1 MSDTS
6 QGVGWWLAWDGKWY
20 SPESRPVSPG
30 PSAPTTPNGDQ
41 SEDSSAATGH
51 GGVQTTTKAEPK
63 AKAKARTPHRRSRPQ
78 ATPAATVSPL
88 MQAAVA
94 RWGRQSASPFLLGED
109 RVVVRLAGAAVAG
122 YVRRGRWAVLATDV
136 AAPPWARERVLDELL
151 QRLKQDRMHPV
162 FTCVAEAEPY
172 ESRGMYAMP
181 IAEDAVIDLA
191 SFSLKGKRMANIRHS
206 VSAAKRAGLTVVP
219 WSPEVA
225 EGVAE
230 VSKAWLATKHGGEM
244 GFTLGRFD
252 PEEISST
259 DCRVAVN
266 SSGKAVGF
274 VTWHHHDGGRGRV
287 LDIMRRSPEAPN
299 PTIDLLIAES
309 LLGFAQAGLREGSLA
324 CVPLYRGKMAERLY
338 PTTSLRRYKD
348 KFNPTWE
355 PRWLVVPTRRQLPG
369 GLAAVARSYV
379 PGGLRQAM
387 FGKG

>member
-20 SPESRPVSPG
+20 SPESRPVSPA
-30 PSAPTTPNGDQ
+30 PSVQTTPNGDQ
-41 SEDSSAATGH
+41 GAASGATTER
-51 GGVQTTTKAEPK
+51 GGVQTTTKAK
-63 AKAKARTPHRRSRPQ
+63 AKVRTPHRRARPQ

-109 RVVVRLAGAAVAG
+109 RVVVRLSGAAVAG

-151 QRLKQDRMHPV
+151 QRLKQDRMRPV
-162 FTCVAEAEPY
+162 FTCVSEAEPY
-172 ESRGMYAMP
+172 ESRGMHAMP
-181 IAEDAVIDLA
+181 IAEDAVIDLT

-206 VSAAKRAGLTVVP
+206 VSAAKRAGLTVEP
-219 WSPEVA
+219 WSPELA
-225 EGVAE
+225 EGVAD
-230 VSKAWLATKHGGEM
+230 VSKAWLSTKHGGEM

-287 LDIMRRSPEAPN
+287 LDIMRRSPDAPN

-309 LLGFAQAGLREGSLA
+309 LLGFAEAGLREGSLA
-324 CVPLYRGKMAERLY
+324 CVPLSRGKMAERLY
-338 PTTSLRRYKD
+338 PTASLRRYKD
-348 KFNPTWE
+348 KFNPNWE
-355 PRWLVVPTRRQLPG
+355 PRWLVVPSRRQLPG

-379 PGGLRQAM
+379 PGGLRQALR
-387 FGKG
+387 GSH

>member
-1 MSDTS
+1 MSDTA
-6 QGVGWWLAWDGKWY
+6 QGVDWWLAWDGKWY
-20 SPESRPVSPG
+20 PPESRPVSPA
-30 PSAPTTPNGDQ
+30 PSAQTTPNGDRAAP
-41 SEDSSAATGH
+41 SGSATENR
-51 GGVQTTTKAEPK
+51 GVQTKTKAK
-63 AKAKARTPHRRSRPQ
+63 VRTPHRRSRPQ
-78 ATPAATVSPL
+78 ATPAATVTPL

-94 RWGRQSASPFLLGED
+94 RWGRESASPFLLGED
-109 RVVVRLAGAAVAG
+109 RVVVRLSGAAVAG

-151 QRLKQDRMHPV
+151 VRLKQDRMRPV

-181 IAEDAVIDLA
+181 IAEDAVIDLT

-206 VSAAKRAGLTVVP
+206 VSAAKRAGLTVAP
-219 WSPEVA
+219 WSPELA

-230 VSKAWLATKHGGEM
+230 VSKAWLGTKHGGEM

-287 LDIMRRSPEAPN
+287 LDIMRRSPDAPN

-309 LLGFAQAGLREGSLA
+309 LLGFAEAGLREGSLA
-324 CVPLYRGKMAERLY
+324 CVPLSRGKMAERLY
-338 PTTSLRRYKD
+338 PTASLRRYKD
-348 KFNPTWE
+348 KFNPAWE

-379 PGGLRQAM
+379 PGGLRQVLR
-387 FGKG
+387 GSH

>member
-1 MSDTS
+1 MSDATT
-6 QGVGWWLAWDGKWY
+6 
-20 SPESRPVSPG
+20 ES
-30 PSAPTTPNGDQ
+30 
-41 SEDSSAATGH
+41 
-51 GGVQTTTKAEPK
+51 GGVQT
-63 AKAKARTPHRRSRPQ
+63 KAKARPKVRTLHRRSRPQ
-78 ATPAATVSPL
+78 ATPAATVTPL

-94 RWGRQSASPFLLGED
+94 RWGRESASPFLLGED

-151 QRLKQDRMHPV
+151 ERLKQGRMRPV

-181 IAEDAVIDLA
+181 IAEDAVIDLT
-191 SFSLKGKRMANIRHS
+191 SFSLKGKRMPNIRHS

-219 WSPEVA
+219 WSQELA
-225 EGVAE
+225 ESVAE
-230 VSKAWLATKHGGEM
+230 VSKAWLATKHCGDM

-266 SSGKAVGF
+266 AEGKAVGF

-287 LDIMRRSPEAPN
+287 LDIMRRGPDAPN
-299 PTIDLLIAES
+299 PTIDILIAES
-309 LLGFAQAGLREGSLA
+309 LQGFADAALREASLA
-324 CVPLYRGKMAERLY
+324 CVPLSRGKMAERLY
-338 PTTSLRRYKD
+338 PTASLRRYKD

-355 PRWLVVPTRRQLPG
+355 PRWLVVPSRRQLPG

-379 PGGLRQAM
+379 PGGLRQALRASR
-387 FGKG
+387 